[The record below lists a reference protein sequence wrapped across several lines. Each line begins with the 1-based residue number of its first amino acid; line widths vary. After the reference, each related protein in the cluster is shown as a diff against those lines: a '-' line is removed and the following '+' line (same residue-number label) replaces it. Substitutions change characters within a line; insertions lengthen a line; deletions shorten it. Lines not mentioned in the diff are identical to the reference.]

1 MPYWTVLSVG
11 KEWIDKQWKV
21 VWVSDE
27 PITLSTEWSIDKKK
41 DLIKEWERLLNDLK
55 KGNTYKKQGE
65 DLFVLDKYE

>member
-1 MPYWTVLSVG
+1 
-11 KEWIDKQWKV
+11 V

-27 PITLSTEWSIDKKK
+27 PITLSTEWSTDKKK

-65 DLFVLDKYE
+65 DLFVLDRYE